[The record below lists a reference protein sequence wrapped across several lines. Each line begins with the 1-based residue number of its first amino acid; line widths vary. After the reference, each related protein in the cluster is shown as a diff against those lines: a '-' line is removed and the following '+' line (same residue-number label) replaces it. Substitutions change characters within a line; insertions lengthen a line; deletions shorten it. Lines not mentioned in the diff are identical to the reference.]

1 MIEIK
6 NLFRNWGDFSLKN
19 LNLTIQKGEYFVL
32 LGPTGAGKTL
42 VLELMAG
49 FYQPDEGNI
58 SFNGKYIDDLPP
70 EKRNIGF
77 VYQNYSLFPH
87 MNVEKNIGFGA
98 RMRGIK
104 DAKKV
109 REIAEYLNIS
119 HILHRNPITLSGGE
133 QQRVALARAL
143 IINPDILLLDE
154 PLSALDPRTQDETRK
169 ILKKVHDDTGVTVV
183 HVTHDQTEAR
193 VLADRIG
200 IMMDGRLMQKGAPDE
215 IFNKPS
221 DNKVA
226 DFVGVENIFKGTV
239 ITNNEGVISLDV
251 DGSSIYAISDY
262 EVGETVYGCL
272 RPENVTISKTP
283 AKSSARNT
291 FKATVVEMELMGVL
305 LRIKLK
311 ISQGFM
317 INSLIT
323 RQSATDLDLKPGDGV
338 IVSFKATSIH
348 II

>member
-6 NLFRNWGDFSLKN
+6 NLNRDWGDFSIKDLD
-19 LNLTIQKGEYFVL
+19 LTIQNGEYFVL

-42 VLELMAG
+42 ILELIAG
-49 FYQPDEGNI
+49 FYQPAKGYI
-58 SFNGKYIDDLPP
+58 SFNGNNIDGLPP

-87 MNVEKNIGFGA
+87 MNVEQNIGFGA

-104 DAKKV
+104 NPKIRDMAD
-109 REIAEYLNIS
+109 YLNIS

-154 PLSALDPRTQDETRK
+154 PLSALDPRTQEETRK
-169 ILKKVHDDTGVTVV
+169 ILKKVHEDTGVTVV

-200 IMMDGRLMQKGAPDE
+200 IMMGGKLMQVGHPDE
-215 IFNKPS
+215 IFNKPI
-221 DNKVA
+221 DNSIA
-226 DFVGVENIFKGTV
+226 DFVGVENVFSGTV
-239 ITNNEGVISLDV
+239 TQNNNGVVNLDV
-251 DGSSIYAISDY
+251 DGNNVCAISDY
-262 EVGETVYGCL
+262 SAGENVHVCL
-272 RPENVTISKTP
+272 RPENVTISKTS

-291 FKATVVEMELMGVL
+291 FGAKVLEMELMGVL
-305 LRIKLK
+305 LRVKLN
-311 ISQGFM
+311 IGNEFN

-323 RQSATDLDLKPGDGV
+323 KQSATELNIKPGDEV
-338 IVSFKATSIH
+338 LVSFKATAVH

>member
-6 NLFRNWGDFSLKN
+6 NIYRNWGDFSLKN
-19 LNLTIQKGEYFVL
+19 LNLTIQNGEYFVL

-49 FYQPDEGNI
+49 FYQPEKGYI
-58 SFNGKYIDDLPP
+58 SFNGNSVGTLSP

-87 MNVEKNIGFGA
+87 MDVGKNIGFGA

-104 DAKKV
+104 NPKIRDM
-109 REIAEYLNIS
+109 AEYLDIS
-119 HILHRNPITLSGGE
+119 HILHRNPETLSGGE

-154 PLSALDPRTQDETRK
+154 PLSALDPRTQEDTRK
-169 ILKKVHDDTGVTVV
+169 ILKKVHEDTGVTVV

-200 IMMDGRLMQKGAPDE
+200 VMMDGGLVQVGTPGE
-215 IFNKPS
+215 IFNKPAN
-221 DNKVA
+221 NKVA
-226 DFVGVENIFKGTV
+226 DFVGVENVFNGIVTQSNKGM
-239 ITNNEGVISLDV
+239 INLDV
-251 DGSSIYAISDY
+251 NGNNICAISDY
-262 EVGETVYGCL
+262 EKDETVYGCL
-272 RPENVTISKTP
+272 RPENVTISKTEFE
-283 AKSSARNT
+283 SSARNT
-291 FKATVVEMELMGVL
+291 FYATVLEMELMGVL
-305 LRIKLK
+305 LRVKLNM
-311 ISQGFM
+311 GNDFN

-323 RQSATDLDLKPGDGV
+323 RQSATELDLKPGDRV
-338 IVSFKATSIH
+338 VVSFKAAAIH